1 MAAKIRP
8 VQVTRSDNDAARD
21 LRVDFGK
28 LAPSRDF
35 ETSSREGK
43 KL

>member
-8 VQVTRSDNDAARD
+8 VQVTHGDVDAARD
-21 LRVDFGK
+21 LHI
-28 LAPSRDF
+28 DF
-35 ETSSREGK
+35 ETSSRTVK

>member
-8 VQVTRSDNDAARD
+8 VQVTCVARD
-21 LRVDFGK
+21 SRVDFLK
-28 LAPSRDF
+28 RAPSCDF
-35 ETSSREGK
+35 ETSSRAVK